1 MENIIE
7 LLIGFR
13 DKAVVTRGFL
23 DTGNNL
29 YDRVTGKPIVVAAPD
44 IIKKLYSKTYG
55 SILSFYFNG
64 STGEIKDLD
73 NFQNRIHMISYS
85 TISRKDNVMPAFDCD
100 FFFLGSKLIKARPL
114 IGMSMVAF
122 GNEQKSYSVLL
133 HNSFSLY

>member
-1 MENIIE
+1 M
-7 LLIGFR
+7 
-13 DKAVVTRGFL
+13 
-23 DTGNNL
+23 
-29 YDRVTGKPIVVAAPD
+29 
-44 IIKKLYSKTYG
+44 
-55 SILSFYFNG
+55 SFYFNG

-85 TISRKDNVMPAFDCD
+85 TISRKDNVMLAFDCD
-100 FFFLGSKLIKARPL
+100 FFFLGSKLIKAKPL

>member
-55 SILSFYFNG
+55 SILSFFFFFSIEVI
-64 STGEIKDLD
+64 STALLGKKKIG
-73 NFQNRIHMISYS
+73 I
-85 TISRKDNVMPAFDCD
+85 ISRT
-100 FFFLGSKLIKARPL
+100 G
-114 IGMSMVAF
+114 
-122 GNEQKSYSVLL
+122 YT
-133 HNSFSLY
+133 

>member
-85 TISRKDNVMPAFDCD
+85 TISRNDNVMPAFDCD
-100 FFFLGSKLIKARPL
+100 FFFLGSKLIKAKPL

>member
-73 NFQNRIHMISYS
+73 NFQNRIHMIIFCFC
-85 TISRKDNVMPAFDCD
+85 T
-100 FFFLGSKLIKARPL
+100 GSGLCGDVRAICVCVIL
-114 IGMSMVAF
+114 
-122 GNEQKSYSVLL
+122 
-133 HNSFSLY
+133 